1 LDENYSL
8 CWSFDYKLFDSITTN
23 RLFAVSVG
31 AWVMLEESRN
41 ASLMYHHHS
50 LDEILKIQN
59 LAHKLADSVEG
70 PADFYKV
77 TEISEISVKFE
88 QIPNPLLS
96 QINLS

>member
-1 LDENYSL
+1 
-8 CWSFDYKLFDSITTN
+8 
-23 RLFAVSVG
+23 
-31 AWVMLEESRN
+31 
-41 ASLMYHHHS
+41 
-50 LDEILKIQN
+50 